1 MFGQAWRMEWNGRE
15 VAIPLVCP
23 RLMNEVL
30 LTLCIVIYVGPWA
43 KLRKVEIHV

>member
-1 MFGQAWRMEWNGRE
+1 MKWDGSVGS
-15 VAIPLVCP
+15 IPLVYP

-30 LTLCIVIYVGPWA
+30 LTLCIVIYVGPRA